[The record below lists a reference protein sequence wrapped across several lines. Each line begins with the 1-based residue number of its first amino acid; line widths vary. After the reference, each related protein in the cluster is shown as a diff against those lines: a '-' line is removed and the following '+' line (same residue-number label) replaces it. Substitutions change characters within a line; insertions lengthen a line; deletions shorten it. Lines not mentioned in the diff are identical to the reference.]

1 MVGGALAIRRE
12 GTTGF
17 FDWKNANSA
26 PVSSKQW
33 QKAYGTNLQK
43 KSFPV
48 SNELPQAKELATG
61 SFWEILDQEE
71 VVVGVAERIPDVES
85 LKNLQDT
92 ANKAEEKLIVPQKV
106 REHRLN
112 KKLAEVAERLNKFA
126 NSLGTIEAAMHINL
140 AKEALADS
148 WKSIAEEDTEIRI
161 TIASLEGALQEKKW
175 RDYTLEQV
183 DTVIGI
189 LTDCI
194 EGRLGDLK
202 SALKRLSILYKK
214 GIDIYPSASEEDYVE
229 EEEEI

>member
-1 MVGGALAIRRE
+1 MVSGALAIRRE

-17 FDWKNANSA
+17 FDWGNANRV
-26 PVSSKQW
+26 PVSSKQS
-33 QKAYGTNLQK
+33 QEAYGTNLQK
-43 KSFPV
+43 ESFPV
-48 SNELPQAKELATG
+48 SNELSQAKELTTG
-61 SFWEILDQEE
+61 SFWGILDQEE
-71 VVVGVAERIPDVES
+71 VVVGVVERIPDVEP

-106 REHRLN
+106 REHRRN
-112 KKLAEVAERLNKFA
+112 KKLAEATERLGKFA
-126 NSLGTIEAAMHINL
+126 NSLGTIEAAMQINL

-148 WKSIAEEDTEIRI
+148 WESIAEEDTEIRI
-161 TIASLEGALQEKKW
+161 TIASIEGALQENKW

-183 DTVIGI
+183 DTVSGI

-202 SALKRLSILYKK
+202 SALKRLSILHTK
-214 GIDIYPSASEEDYVE
+214 GIDIYPSASEEDHVE